1 MRASSMIDMTYD
13 PEADAAYIRVAV
25 GKVAETAEAGP
36 FAYDM
41 DEQGRVL
48 GIEIL
53 AASKVLASDS
63 VLHGRRSLTLAEIG
77 ERVTAVSDIYAAR
90 FRIERDEL
98 WHLGKL
104 TEELG
109 ELNAAFLQLSGR
121 GRTRGHAP
129 EELRRNLESE
139 AADLLAHLL
148 LFARQQKIDLEAA
161 LRDKWFSHLTE
172 ETD

>member
-1 MRASSMIDMTYD
+1 MIGMTYD
-13 PEADAAYIRVAV
+13 SEVDAAYIRVAA
-25 GKVAETAEAGP
+25 GTVARTAEAGP
-36 FAYDM
+36 FLYDM

-53 AASKVLASDS
+53 FASKALAGGSWLD
-63 VLHGRRSLTLAEIG
+63 GQRSLTLAEIG
-77 ERVTAVSDIYAAR
+77 ERVKAVSDIYAAR
-90 FRIERDEL
+90 FQIERDEL

-148 LFARQQKIDLEAA
+148 LFARHQKIDLEAA
-161 LRDKWFSHLTE
+161 LRDKWFSHLAD
-172 ETD
+172 ETA

>member
-1 MRASSMIDMTYD
+1 MIDMTCD
-13 PEADAAYIRVAV
+13 PEVDAAYIRIAAGTVAR
-25 GKVAETAEAGP
+25 TAEAGP
-36 FAYDM
+36 FIYDM

-53 AASKVLASDS
+53 FASKALAGGTWSDDK
-63 VLHGRRSLTLAEIG
+63 RSLTLAEIG
-77 ERVTAVSDIYAAR
+77 ERVKAVSDIYAAR
-90 FRIERDEL
+90 FQIERDEL
-98 WHLGKL
+98 WHLGNL

-129 EELRRNLESE
+129 EELRRNFESE

-148 LFARQQKIDLEAA
+148 LFAQQQKIDLEAA
-161 LRDKWFSHLTE
+161 LRNKWFSYLTE
-172 ETD
+172 ETG

>member
-1 MRASSMIDMTYD
+1 MIGMTYD
-13 PEADAAYIRVAV
+13 SEVDAAYIRVAA
-25 GKVAETAEAGP
+25 GTVARTAEAGP
-36 FAYDM
+36 FLYDM

-53 AASKVLASDS
+53 FASKALAGGSWLD
-63 VLHGRRSLTLAEIG
+63 GQRSLTLAEIG
-77 ERVTAVSDIYAAR
+77 ERVKAVSDIYAAR
-90 FRIERDEL
+90 FQIERDEL

-109 ELNAAFLQLSGR
+109 ELNAAFLQLAGR
-121 GRTRGHAP
+121 GRTKGYAP

-161 LRDKWFSHLTE
+161 LRNKWFSHLTE